1 MTFEVQGESGW
12 PVLDY
17 NSYILKNQTK
27 RVPRTSLNP
36 SGCSSRQ
43 PSPSCLCSAFPSAL
57 GPPALSGSRE
67 DICKSSLDH
76 DLALGTC
83 GWNSSLLGVCGG
95 GRGGGLKSQTWI
107 DCYRLVA
114 TTEKD
119 RQCTPARLAGNRDR
133 MQRCKESEPSRAGL
147 PTQQRKGKLLPGK
160 AIWGRRLQGQAPRKL
175 CQERKKLADGKH
187 RLKKKKNPR
196 GSEQGNG

>member
-1 MTFEVQGESGW
+1 MGA
-12 PVLDY
+12 PHD
-17 NSYILKNQTK
+17 
-27 RVPRTSLNP
+27 
-36 SGCSSRQ
+36 
-43 PSPSCLCSAFPSAL
+43 SPL
-57 GPPALSGSRE
+57 PPAYARHFPLPWAHLPSVAAGKTSAN
-67 DICKSSLDH
+67 L
-76 DLALGTC
+76 LWTMTLPWAPVAGTPHF
-83 GWNSSLLGVCGG
+83 WVCVGG

-114 TTEKD
+114 TMEKD
-119 RQCTPARLAGNRDR
+119 RRCTPARLGGNRDR